1 MVEKHVM
8 GVCLLVLVM
17 GGLGIAFAVSAGNV
31 GGEAGQGSV
40 KVSDQVPDRLIG
52 DPTDTST
59 VRPADIISFKG
70 KTTTTSTYW
79 EVGSAGHLYFAT
91 PGTLKTY
98 VYTAELTIPAFSSCE
113 FVAPLTIPSKFNGKP
128 TGTKTSTSPG
138 RHLLVAMSVM

>member
-8 GVCLLVLVM
+8 GVCLLLLVM

-31 GGEAGQGSV
+31 GGGAGQGSV
-40 KVSDQVPDRLIG
+40 QVSDQLPDRPIG
-52 DPTDTST
+52 DSLDPAT

-79 EVGSAGHLYFAT
+79 DVGSDGHLYYAT
-91 PGTLKTY
+91 PGTLKLY
-98 VYTAELTIPAFSSCE
+98 VYTAELTIPPFSSCE

-128 TGTKTSTSPG
+128 TGVKNLYLT
-138 RHLLVAMSVM
+138 